1 LAIAKKAGRPRRRKE
16 RKGRKRVYDD
26 DVSVTDSIRRVCA
39 EVARRARWVRVDEGR
54 IEAYSRSLP
63 LERAI
68 APSVD
73 WSRHFRGRNEAET
86 AAFFVTLDAINF
98 GSGYFPHLAKREG
111 MSGYFTVAMSLKE
124 EFERGGVMPAER
136 LAQVRPEECRRI
148 FGQDPGN
155 APAMELMSLFAQALS
170 DLGQLLLA
178 EYGGQ
183 FENLIGAASGSAEM
197 LIDLLAEM
205 PFFRDGSNYDRIEVP
220 FYKRAQLTAA
230 DLSLALEGRGLG
242 AFDDL
247 DRLTIFA
254 DNLVPHV
261 LRMDGVLRYDEDLAA
276 RIDRED
282 LLIPGSLE
290 EVEIRA
296 CAVHAVE
303 MMRKALAWDGRLVTS
318 MGLDFVLWN
327 RGQERYY
334 KTVKPRHRA
343 RSVYY

>member
-1 LAIAKKAGRPRRRKE
+1 
-16 RKGRKRVYDD
+16 
-26 DVSVTDSIRRVCA
+26 
-39 EVARRARWVRVDEGR
+39 VRVDEGR
-54 IEAYSRSLP
+54 IEAYARSLP

-68 APSVD
+68 APAVD
-73 WSRHFRGRNEAET
+73 WSRHYRGVNEAAT

-98 GSGYFPHLAKREG
+98 GSGYFPHLSKRAG
-111 MSGYFTVAMSLKE
+111 MSGYFTVATSLKE
-124 EFERGGVMPAER
+124 EFERGSVMPAER
-136 LAQVRPEECRRI
+136 LARMTPEECRRI
-148 FGQDPGN
+148 FGQDAGN

-170 DLGQLLLA
+170 DLGQLLIA
-178 EYGGQ
+178 KYGGQ
-183 FENLIGAASGSAEM
+183 FENLIGAASGSAEK
-197 LIDLLAEM
+197 LISVLEAM
-205 PFFRDGSNYDRIEVP
+205 PFFRDVSTCDGIEVP

-230 DLSLALEGRGLG
+230 DLSLALGGRGLG

-261 LRMDGVLRYDEDLAA
+261 LRIDGVLSYDEELSA
-276 RIDRED
+276 RIDREE
-282 LLIPGSLE
+282 LLIAGSME

-303 MMRKALAWDGRLVTS
+303 MMRQALAWDGRVVTS